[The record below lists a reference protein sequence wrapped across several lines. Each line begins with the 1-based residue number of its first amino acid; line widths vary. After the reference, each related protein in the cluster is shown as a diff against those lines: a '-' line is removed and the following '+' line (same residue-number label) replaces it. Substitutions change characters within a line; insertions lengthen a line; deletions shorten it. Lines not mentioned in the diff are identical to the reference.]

1 MYWLIAII
9 IVNVLGT
16 LGLGAYFGLHP
27 TSNARRARRWW
38 KGTLATNLLVFFGVS
53 AGLLVLGMHAAL
65 AQQPPLTAASAAHG
79 TISVGLGL
87 ALLGA
92 GLPTALSTVGAG
104 LAVGPVGAAALAVI
118 SEKPEMFGR
127 TLIYLG
133 LAEGI
138 AIYGLVITILLLGKI
153 A

>member
-1 MYWLIAII
+1 MHWLIAII
-9 IVNVLGT
+9 ILNVAGT
-16 LGLGAYFGLHP
+16 LGLGTYLEFRPLTDGA
-27 TSNARRARRWW
+27 RARRWW
-38 KGTLATNLLVFFGVS
+38 QGTLATNLLVFAAAGI
-53 AGLLVLGMHAAL
+53 GLLALGIDNAL
-65 AQQPPLTAASAAHG
+65 ALEVAAHG
-79 TISVGLGL
+79 EISTGLGL

-92 GLPTALSTVGAG
+92 GLPTGLAAVGAG
-104 LAVGPVGAAALAVI
+104 LAVGPVGAASLAII

-138 AIYGLVITILLLGKI
+138 AIYGLVVTILLLGKI

>member
-1 MYWLIAII
+1 MSWLIAII
-9 IVNVLGT
+9 CLNLLLT
-16 LGLGAYFGLHP
+16 LGFGIYLEFRP
-27 TSNARRARRWW
+27 MRESRRAQRWW
-38 KGTLATNLLVFFGVS
+38 TGAMGTNLLVLVGAGSGV
-53 AGLLVLGMHAAL
+53 LLLGIDSAL
-65 AQQPPLTAASAAHG
+65 AQPAVAPG
-79 TISVGLGL
+79 GEISLGLGL

-92 GLPTALSTVGAG
+92 GLPTGLAAFGAG

-118 SEKPEMFGR
+118 AEKPEMFGR

-138 AIYGLVITILLLGKI
+138 AIYGLVVTILLLGRI